1 MLNLVPTPA
10 KSLGDYSA
18 VVGSQ
23 TVAELRQRAER
34 FKGARVLNVSSTAF
48 GGGVAELMYTQIP
61 LMRDLGMDVEWRLL
75 EGHEAFFTVTKAMHN
90 GLQGAE
96 VPWTEEMASLFFE
109 VNEDNAEALDGDYD
123 FIIIH
128 DPQPAGMLKVLQDTK
143 GEQKGKWIWRCHIDL
158 TSRFE
163 PVWDFLNPLIS
174 RYNAAIFTMQDFVP
188 PDLSVPLL
196 VLQTPTIDPLSMKNV
211 SLEPEAVT
219 EVIRTYGI
227 DPLRPIALQVSRFD
241 PWKDPTGVMDA
252 YRMAKEEI
260 SGLQLVMI
268 ASMAHDDPEGWHYL
282 KVAEDHRAG
291 DPDIYL
297 LSNLQDV
304 GSLAVN
310 AFQRAA
316 DVILQKSIREGFGLT
331 VSEAMW
337 KRKPVIGGN
346 VGGIRLQ
353 IVDGET
359 GYLVDTIEEA
369 GRRLVEL
376 FLEPDRAAAM
386 GIAARARV
394 RERFLTTRNLADFL
408 DLFEQ
413 LSA

>member
-1 MLNLVPTPA
+1 VLNLVPTPA
-10 KSLGDYSA
+10 KSLGDYAA

-23 TVAELRQRAER
+23 VIADLRARAER
-34 FKGARVLNVSSTAF
+34 FKGARMLHVSSTAF
-48 GGGVAELMYTQIP
+48 GGGVAELLYTQVP
-61 LMRDLGMDVEWRLL
+61 LFRDLGIEMEWRLL

-96 VPWTEEMASLFFE
+96 VPWTEEMRALFLE
-109 VNEDNAEALDGDYD
+109 VNQDNAEALTEDYD
-123 FIIIH
+123 FVIVH
-128 DPQPAGMLKVLQDTK
+128 DPQPAGMLPVLLDDK
-143 GEQKGKWIWRCHIDL
+143 GPQKGKWIWRCHIDL
-158 TSRFE
+158 TARFE
-163 PVWDFLNPLIS
+163 PVWEFLGPLIS
-174 RYNAAIFTMQDFVP
+174 RYDAAIFTMEDFVP
-188 PDLSVPLL
+188 GDLDVPNL
-196 VLQTPTIDPLSMKNV
+196 VLQPPTIDPLSLKNV

-227 DPLRPIALQVSRFD
+227 DPLRPLALQVSRFD

-260 SGLQLVMI
+260 AGLQLAMI

-291 DPDIYL
+291 DPDIFL

-316 DVILQKSIREGFGLT
+316 DVVIQKSLREGFGLT
-331 VSEAMW
+331 VAEAMW

-353 IVDGET
+353 IVDGDT
-359 GYLVDTIEEA
+359 GFLVDTPEQCA
-369 GRRLVEL
+369 RRMVEL
-376 FLEPDRAAAM
+376 FLDPDKASAM
-386 GIAARARV
+386 GIAGRARV
-394 RERFLTTRNLADFL
+394 RERYLTTRSIGDLL
-408 DLFEQ
+408 SLFET
-413 LSA
+413 LST

>member
-1 MLNLVPTPA
+1 MLNLVPTPPKA
-10 KSLGDYSA
+10 LGDYSA

-23 TVAELRQRAER
+23 TVADLRERAER

-48 GGGVAELMYTQIP
+48 GGGVAELLYSQIP
-61 LMRDLGMDVEWRLL
+61 LLRDLGLDVEWRLL

-96 VPWTEEMASLFFE
+96 VPWTNEMRDVFFE

-123 FIIIH
+123 FVIIH
-128 DPQPAGMLKVLQDTK
+128 DPQPAGMLPLLLDKN
-143 GEQKGKWIWRCHIDL
+143 GAQKGKWIWRCHIDL
-158 TSRFE
+158 TARFE
-163 PVWDFLNPLIS
+163 PVWKFLGPLIE
-174 RYNAAIFTMQDFVP
+174 RYDAAIFTMEDFVP
-188 PDLSVPLL
+188 ADLATPKLFLS
-196 VLQTPTIDPLSMKNV
+196 TPTIDPLSMKNV
-211 SLEPEAVT
+211 SLEPEAVA
-219 EVIRTYGI
+219 EVTRTYGI
-227 DPLRPIALQVSRFD
+227 DPLRPMALQVSRFD
-241 PWKDPTGVMDA
+241 PWKDPIGVMDA
-252 YRMAKEEI
+252 YRLAKEQI
-260 SGLQLVMI
+260 SGLRLVMI

-282 KVAEDHRAG
+282 QVAEAHRAE
-291 DPDIYL
+291 DPDIFL

-316 DVILQKSIREGFGLT
+316 DVVIQKSIREGFGLT
-331 VSEAMW
+331 VAEAMW

-359 GYLVDTIEEA
+359 GYLVDTAEQCAE
-369 GRRLVEL
+369 RLVEL
-376 FLEPDRAAAM
+376 FLDPDRASAM
-386 GIAARARV
+386 GIAGRARV

-408 DLFEQ
+408 ELFETI
-413 LSA
+413 AD

>member
-1 MLNLVPTPA
+1 
-10 KSLGDYSA
+10 
-18 VVGSQ
+18 
-23 TVAELRQRAER
+23 
-34 FKGARVLNVSSTAF
+34 
-48 GGGVAELMYTQIP
+48 MYTQIP
-61 LMRDLGMDVEWRLL
+61 LLRDLGMEVEWRLL

-96 VPWTEEMASLFFE
+96 VPWTNEMRDLFFE
-109 VNEDNAEALDGDYD
+109 VNEDNADALDEDYD
-123 FIIIH
+123 FIIVH
-128 DPQPAGMLKVLQDTK
+128 DPQPAGMLQVLQEKK

-158 TSRFE
+158 TARFE
-163 PVWDFLNPLIS
+163 PVWEFLGPLIS
-174 RYNAAIFTMQDFVP
+174 RYNAAIFTMEDFVP
-188 PDLSVPLL
+188 PDLDVPLL

-252 YRMAKEEI
+252 YRIAKEEI
-260 SGLQLVMI
+260 AGLQLVMI

-282 KVAEDHRAG
+282 KVAEDHRA
-291 DPDIYL
+291 
-297 LSNLQDV
+297 
-304 GSLAVN
+304 
-310 AFQRAA
+310 
-316 DVILQKSIREGFGLT
+316 DVILQKSLREGFGLT

-359 GYLVDTIEEA
+359 GYLVDTVEQA
-369 GRRLVEL
+369 GARLVEL

-408 DLFEQ
+408 DLFES

>member
-23 TVAELRQRAER
+23 TVGELRKRAER
-34 FKGARVLNVSSTAF
+34 FQGARVLNVSSTAF
-48 GGGVAELMYTQIP
+48 GGGVAELLYTQIP
-61 LMRDLGMDVEWRLL
+61 LLRDLGMDVEWRLL

-96 VPWTEEMASLFFE
+96 VPWTDEMRDLYFE
-109 VNEDNAEALDGDYD
+109 VNEDNAEALEGDYD
-123 FIIIH
+123 FVIIH
-128 DPQPAGMLKVLQDTK
+128 DPQPAGILPVLLQK

-158 TSRFE
+158 TARFQ
-163 PVWDFLNPLIS
+163 PVWDFLGPLIAQ
-174 RYNAAIFTMQDFVP
+174 YNAAIFTMQDFVP
-188 PDLSVPLL
+188 PDLDVPML
-196 VLQTPTIDPLSMKNV
+196 VLNTPTIDPLSMKNV

-252 YRMAKEEI
+252 YRIAKEEI

-282 KVAEDHRAG
+282 QVAEDHRAG

-316 DVILQKSIREGFGLT
+316 DVVLQKSIREGFGLT

-359 GYLVDTIEEA
+359 GYLVDSIEEA
-369 GRRLVEL
+369 GQRLIEL
-376 FLEPDRAAAM
+376 FLDPDRAAAM

-394 RERFLTTRNLADFL
+394 RERFLTMKNLADHL
-408 DLFEQ
+408 DLFET
-413 LSA
+413 LTA